1 MCNSVGKGFLH
12 TLILLF
18 LFSFSLLNA
27 QQITGQNG
35 VEGLIRTVMEAGG
48 PDERLRAA
56 GTELYSS
63 VVLHR
68 FYQERH
74 FKPAWIKDRKITEI
88 GYEMRYEVYQAR
100 FDGLNPEDY
109 HLGLINS
116 YFSKFEQLQKSGQL
130 PEEGDLAA
138 IDILL
143 TDAYIMLSSHL
154 YLGKVEPEQLKAIW
168 NIQRAAPEL
177 LIDKRLEEALQAGS
191 IRKSLESL
199 YPSFVIYKKMRDGL
213 RALYEDKK
221 RFDQSPASNWK
232 KLKVDKSIKPG
243 ESHNAIPEIRKRLEF
258 WGYLTSAPI
267 EDEKVYD
274 SLMVPGI
281 KKIQLRHGMEND
293 GVIGQGTIHAL
304 GQTPSDLIATAAVN
318 LERLRW
324 LPDKLKDQEIILV
337 NTANFQLDYL
347 LNRDTLF
354 TSRVIVG
361 KSYHATP
368 QFDGLM
374 SYIVFS
380 PTWTVPTSIVRNEIL
395 PSLKKDP
402 QYLGKKNM
410 KLLTSDGKVIDPAGI
425 DWSKVNP
432 RSFPYTVRQEPG
444 EQNSLGLVKFM
455 FPNKH
460 SVYIHDT
467 PSRSLFA
474 REDRALSHGCVR
486 IQKPFEFAKLLLS
499 FDTQWTDE
507 RIYAAMKQTTERTV
521 MLDRKIPVVMLYLTY
536 WCDASGKTFFRRDV
550 YSRDEEI
557 YKALVETKGKK
568 SGV

>member
-1 MCNSVGKGFLH
+1 MGRGSLKI
-12 TLILLF
+12 LILLF
-18 LFSFSLLNA
+18 VLSTTLLNA
-27 QQITGQNG
+27 QQSAAQNG

-48 PDERLRAA
+48 PDERLSVS
-56 GTELYSS
+56 GTALHSS

-74 FKPAWIKDRKITEI
+74 FKPAWIKDRKLTEI
-88 GYEMRYEVYQAR
+88 GYEMRYEINQAR

-109 HLGLINS
+109 HLNVINT
-116 YFSKFEQLQKSGQL
+116 YFNKIEQLQRSGQVS
-130 PEEGDLAA
+130 EEGDLAA
-138 IDILL
+138 LDILL

-154 YLGKVEPEQLKAIW
+154 YMGKVEPEQLKAIW

-177 LIDKRLEEALQAGS
+177 MIDKRLEEALQSGS
-191 IRKSLESL
+191 IRKSLENL

-213 RALYEDKK
+213 RALYDDQK
-221 RFDQSPASNWK
+221 RFEAAPVSNWK

-243 ESHNAIPEIRKRLEF
+243 ESHNAIPEIRRRLEF
-258 WGYLTSAPI
+258 WGYLTPMPV
-267 EDEKVYD
+267 EDEKLYD

-281 KKIQLRHGMEND
+281 KRIQLRHGMEND

-304 GQTPSDLIATAAVN
+304 GQTPSDLISTAAVN

-380 PTWTVPTSIVRNEIL
+380 PTWTVPTSIVRNEII
-395 PSLKKDP
+395 PALKKDP

-410 KLLTSDGKVIDPAGI
+410 KLLTSDGKAIDPSGI
-425 DWSKVNP
+425 DWSKVNA

-499 FDTQWTDE
+499 FDAQWTDE
-507 RIYAAMKQTTERTV
+507 RIRAAMKQTSERTV

-536 WCDASGKTFFRRDV
+536 WCDSLGKTFFRRDV
-550 YSRDEEI
+550 YNRDEEI
-557 YKALVETKGKK
+557 LKALLEPRGKK
-568 SGV
+568 SGI